1 MSVYHIGVLQE
12 HQLSGSFMS
21 PSSIIV
27 SLTEKKSRLLRVVPL
42 TGYGYESKSVSSTP
56 IEITEFSRILIEIRG
71 LDGEY
76 VKFPRGSKTIVNLR
90 ITK

>member
-1 MSVYHIGVLQE
+1 M
-12 HQLSGSFMS
+12 
-21 PSSIIV
+21 
-27 SLTEKKSRLLRVVPL
+27 PL
-42 TGYGYESKSVSSTP
+42 IGYGYESKSVSSTP

-76 VKFPRGSKTIVNLR
+76 IKFPRGSKTIVNLR